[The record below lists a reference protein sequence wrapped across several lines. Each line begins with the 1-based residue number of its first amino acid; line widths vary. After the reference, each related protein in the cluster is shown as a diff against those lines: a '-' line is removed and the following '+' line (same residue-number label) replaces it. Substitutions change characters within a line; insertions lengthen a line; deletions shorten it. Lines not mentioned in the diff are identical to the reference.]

1 MQTAF
6 TGISFKRCYFIKAD
20 LKPCYRSICNDNNP
34 ITKWLLGDNVAI
46 KMKEIDF
53 AQKLGHK
60 FRKSEYSSFSGFYTN
75 TKLRNSQGYQRGS
88 NIFRPYQRQ
97 TQSYGNYKQTNNKKY
112 TQKIF
117 LGRGKG
123 PRKLGREK
131 K

>member
-53 AQKLGHK
+53 AQKLGNK
-60 FRKSEYSSFSGFYTN
+60 FRKSEWFLH
-75 TKLRNSQGYQRGS
+75 KH
-88 NIFRPYQRQ
+88 
-97 TQSYGNYKQTNNKKY
+97 
-112 TQKIF
+112 KIKEF
-117 LGRGKG
+117 PGVSERIQHI
-123 PRKLGREK
+123 
-131 K
+131 